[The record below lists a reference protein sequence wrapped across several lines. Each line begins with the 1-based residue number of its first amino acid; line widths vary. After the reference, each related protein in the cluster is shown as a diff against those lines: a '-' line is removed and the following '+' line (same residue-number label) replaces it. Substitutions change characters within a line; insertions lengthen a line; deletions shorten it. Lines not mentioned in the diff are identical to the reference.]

1 MFKGLSGLKKVVKGG
16 FSAVAETGSQLAEQ
30 VVSDPS
36 TSQGHIKETLKAK
49 AAGVLE
55 SGESVINKSEG
66 TTQAIDKSVEFAHK
80 VLSVPVLLSFQWVG
94 DRSLNIHFSFSCLRS
109 NTMALSVKTT

>member
-80 VLSVPVLLSFQWVG
+80 VRQKAYHLV
-94 DRSLNIHFSFSCLRS
+94 I
-109 NTMALSVKTT
+109 KTTS

>member
-49 AAGVLE
+49 VADIKE

-66 TTQAIDKSVEFAHK
+66 TTQAIDKSVEFA
-80 VLSVPVLLSFQWVG
+80 LCMVG
-94 DRSLNIHFSFSCLRS
+94 
-109 NTMALSVKTT
+109 